1 MGRIEV
7 PIAWDAASPPNR
19 RMLFSFQAN
28 DGVNM
33 SAEQVIELE
42 APAWQARALQ
52 RSLEPARARSV
63 ERMER
68 CVRAARD
75 LANETGSGTF
85 TVPDVA
91 ARAGVSLKTFYRC
104 FRGKDDLLLALLEDD
119 SRIGAELIRESVD
132 REQEPV
138 ARLREYVNALFRL
151 VSLPGAA
158 GYAGV
163 LVHEHRRL
171 TELRPDDLRI
181 ALAPMVDLLTELIAR
196 AQSRD
201 VESSAGR
208 DADTMFTL
216 LVAAIHEVVARDAD
230 PDELASYLWQFCW
243 TGLRGDGVP

>member
-1 MGRIEV
+1 MG
-7 PIAWDAASPPNR
+7 
-19 RMLFSFQAN
+19 
-28 DGVNM
+28 G
-33 SAEQVIELE
+33 EQVVELE

-52 RSLEPARARSV
+52 RSLEPARTRSV

-75 LANETGSGTF
+75 LANETGSAAF
-85 TVPDVA
+85 TVPQVA
-91 ARAGVSLKTFYRC
+91 ARAGLSLKTFYRC

-119 SRIGAELIRESVD
+119 SRIGAELIRESVG

-171 TELRPDDLRI
+171 TELRPDELRI

-196 AQSRD
+196 AARSRG
-201 VESSAGR
+201 VESDAAR

-230 PDELASYLWQFCW
+230 PEELASYLWQFCW
-243 TGLRGDGVP
+243 TGLRGDGAP

>member
-1 MGRIEV
+1 
-7 PIAWDAASPPNR
+7 
-19 RMLFSFQAN
+19 MLFSAQAN

-33 SAEQVIELE
+33 STEQMVELE

-75 LANETGSGTF
+75 LANETGSGAF

-91 ARAGVSLKTFYRC
+91 ARAGLSLKTFYRC

-119 SRIGAELIRESVD
+119 SRIGADLIRESVA
-132 REQEPV
+132 REQAPV

-171 TELRPDDLRI
+171 TALRPDELRI
-181 ALAPMVDLLTELIAR
+181 ALAPILDLLTELIGHATQGR
-196 AQSRD
+196 G

-216 LVAAIHEVVARDAD
+216 LLAAIHEVVARDAD

-243 TGLRGDGVP
+243 TGLRGDAAA